1 MTIKKNIK
9 LIIEYDGT
17 NFCGWQ
23 SQKRDRNVQDVVS
36 EAIEKVIQHKVKLI
50 GSGRTDSGVH
60 SLGQV
65 ANFKTNSK
73 LPLES
78 IVLGANANLPDDVV
92 IKSAEFVPDNFNAR
106 FDAKLRWYRYVIL
119 NRRIGEAV
127 SRYYHTHI
135 PYKLNTKAMR
145 KAVKYLVG
153 EHNFAGFRSIHC
165 SAKSTVRTVTE
176 AKLKKEKDYIIF
188 DIKANAYLHSMVRI
202 IVGTLI
208 EVGKGKHKPERIN
221 EILEKKDRK
230 LAGPTAPAQGL
241 ALMAVYY

>member
-1 MTIKKNIK
+1 MTDKKNIK

-23 SQKRDRNVQDVVS
+23 SQKKDRNVQDVVS

-73 LPLES
+73 LSLES
-78 IVLGANANLPDDVV
+78 IVLGANANLSDDVV

-165 SAKSTVRTVTE
+165 SAKSTVRTITE
-176 AKLKKEKDYIIF
+176 AVLKKEKDNIII
-188 DIKANAYLHSMVRI
+188 DIKANAFLHSMVRI

-208 EVGKGKHKPERIN
+208 EIGKGKYKPERIK

-241 ALMAVYY
+241 TLMAVYY